1 VLSSNWW
8 ARVSK
13 TQLPRKLVLSPAQMG
28 EPPTAKDKWIEV
40 RRKTEHP
47 DAVSKHFDGGF
58 YAIDFF
64 FSHSFARSLVIGR
77 PGSAVFRNEGRNNRS
92 SSAASQSA
100 ANFRTLINDSGCTSR
115 FHASGKQTGAHICA
129 RRYSA
134 NPILHRSIAEGGQ
147 WSRPGRSGPGRLH
160 KNSESGPMQH
170 SR

>member
-1 VLSSNWW
+1 
-8 ARVSK
+8 
-13 TQLPRKLVLSPAQMG
+13 M
-28 EPPTAKDKWIEV
+28 
-40 RRKTEHP
+40 EHP
-47 DAVSKHFDGGF
+47 DAASKHFDGGL

-77 PGSAVFRNEGRNNRS
+77 PGSGVFRNEGRNN
-92 SSAASQSA
+92 
-100 ANFRTLINDSGCTSR
+100 TGCTSR
-115 FHASGKQTGAHICA
+115 FPASGKQTGAHICA